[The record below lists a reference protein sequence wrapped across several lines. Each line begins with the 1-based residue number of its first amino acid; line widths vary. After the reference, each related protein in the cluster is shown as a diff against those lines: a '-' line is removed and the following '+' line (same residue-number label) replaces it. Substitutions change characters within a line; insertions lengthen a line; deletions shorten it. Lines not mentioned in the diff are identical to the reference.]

1 MGRILSVDTE
11 GRLTLRYNMSIKADY
26 DLLEEMKESIKVSI
40 RRHSSSN
47 AEPTLASIKSW
58 AFERQRAH
66 ESEIA
71 IRVEFA
77 ESSLV
82 STRSEVSKPSCQ

>member
-1 MGRILSVDTE
+1 
-11 GRLTLRYNMSIKADY
+11 MSIKADY

-58 AFERQRAH
+58 GFERRRVH
-66 ESEIA
+66 ESEIV

-77 ESSLV
+77 GSSLV
-82 STRSEVSKPSCQ
+82 STRSEVRTPRCK

>member
-1 MGRILSVDTE
+1 MRF
-11 GRLTLRYNMSIKADY
+11 NMSIKADY
-26 DLLEEMKESIKVSI
+26 DLLETMKERIKVSI
-40 RRHSSSN
+40 RAENSSD

-58 AFERQRAH
+58 GFERTRVH

-82 STRSEVSKPSCQ
+82 SIRSEVSTPSF